1 VKNIRPRL
9 LQRRKIAILLAL
21 ALLVAACGGD
31 EEEPAATTAAPT
43 ATTAAA
49 QEATATTAAEE
60 MDEEIEEEAPTTTA
74 AEAMD
79 EEMEEEEATTTTGAE
94 MIFEKPVIV
103 ASLADTPNLIELHT
117 FRTTSAYA
125 VTNAVYEP
133 LIKQV
138 LEEQPNGLL
147 QGSFVDHHGAGAES
161 FEILETDA
169 GGFLATF
176 NIRQGQTFP
185 DGTPVTASDYKYVF
199 DRSIEG
205 PGYIGLLLPFVG
217 IAGTDQIRVIDE
229 YTLEVETTVQSP
241 LFRRFLTFQVFGAM
255 NQAEADANATEDD
268 PWAFAYYNDKGGGSG
283 PYHVT
288 RFDPDNEVVLEPNPG
303 YWNAGTLPNAGVII
317 RPIPDANE
325 KARLIAAGEIDV
337 ATGIP
342 PRLLA
347 VLADD
352 PNVTIWASQTTGVHY
367 LAMNQTI
374 APLDNVHVRKAIVNA
389 VPYQALIDNVMYGF
403 ASPAGGVVTS
413 NMETHDSSIGG
424 QFRQDLDAARAH
436 LEQSG
441 VEDLTLLLGVRESR
455 LGDQEAAV
463 LIQDALRQIGVTVD
477 VQILPDGDF
486 SGRINANELPLFI
499 HDWFSWGEDP
509 FYQMRFLTTC
519 GQFVNYAR
527 FCDEAYDALVREG
540 TFTTDPAVRQDVSS
554 QAQQIFLDQAVW
566 APLWSSDRTAVTH
579 KCVSGVVQDYT
590 RIPVFTQMS
599 KIPGC

>member
-1 VKNIRPRL
+1 M
-9 LQRRKIAILLAL
+9 AILLAL
-21 ALLVAACGGD
+21 ALVVAACAAD
-31 EEEPAATTAAPT
+31 EEEPAATTAAV
-43 ATTAAA
+43 
-49 QEATATTAAEE
+49 QEAPATTAAEE
-60 MDEEIEEEAPTTTA
+60 MDEAPATTA
-74 AEAMD
+74 AEEMD
-79 EEMEEEEATTTTGAE
+79 EAPATTAAEEMDEAPATTAAEEMEV
-94 MIFEKPVIV
+94 IVDKPVIV

-147 QGSFVDHHGAGAES
+147 QGSFVDHVGAGAES
-161 FEILETDA
+161 FDIQETAD
-169 GGFLATF
+169 GGFLASFT
-176 NIRQGQTFP
+176 IRQGQTFA
-185 DGTPVTASDYKYVF
+185 DGTPVTANDYKYVF

-217 IAGTDQIRVIDE
+217 ISSTDQIRVIDD
-229 YTLEVETTVQSP
+229 YTFEVETTVQSP

-255 NQAEADANATEDD
+255 NRAEADANSTEDD

-283 PYHVT
+283 PYYVAK
-288 RFDPDNEVVLEPNPG
+288 FDPDNEVVLEPNPG
-303 YWNAGTLPNAGVII
+303 YWNAGNLPNAGVII

-325 KARLIAAGEIDV
+325 KARLISAGEIDV

-342 PRLLA
+342 PKLLA

-352 PNVTIWASQTTGVHY
+352 PSVTIWASQTTGVHY

-374 APLDNVHVRKAIVNA
+374 APMDNLHLRQAIVSA

-403 ASPAGGVVTS
+403 ASPAAGVVTS
-413 NMETHDSSIGG
+413 NMETHDSSIGAN
-424 QFRQDLDAARAH
+424 FSQDLDAARAH
-436 LEQSG
+436 LAASG
-441 VEDLTLLLGVRESR
+441 LGDVNLVLGVRESR

-463 LIQDALRQIGVTVD
+463 LIQDALRQVGVTVD

-527 FCDEAYDALVREG
+527 FCNEAYDALVQEG

-579 KCVSGVVQDYT
+579 KCVTGVVQDYT
-590 RIPVFTQMS
+590 RIPVFTEMS
-599 KIPGC
+599 KIPDC